1 MELLHFLELPPFLEL
16 PMSIIKVSN
25 NSFSKFA
32 IYRHKFQGKR
42 SCLKIMSAAMAL
54 VMLNGCSTI
63 IDGET
68 QAVTIA
74 TYGANGAQCQILDS
88 RGRQYTVPSTPGQ
101 IVLRKNSG
109 DLDITCQKSGFPTAR
124 HHVDA
129 NLSIYTLVGFAG
141 IIPGVV
147 DLALGNQFTYDDTII
162 VSLAPGAG
170 AVEGAANQ
178 GDDATDNAETSSNAA
193 NGGPAGLAVTS
204 NNAQTSP
211 PFRTG
216 PVASNFTPQL
226 QANASEPLNYAAA
239 PPYFS
244 ADTETSPAE
253 TGLNIHSAV
262 NADELYASYAQQQ
275 ITPVSPAVQ
284 GTLRPDE
291 TANGGT
297 QDGQQ
302 QGLTTTAPA
311 ATPAPAASPAQAQ
324 TSSNN
329 NLGQAQSAGK
339 YSLQAG
345 AYSNQASAQKVINE
359 YQSKGYGAWIF
370 KGRRLNY
377 VRIGNFKSLDEAKAS
392 ADYFKNAEGTD
403 VIIVAN

>member
-1 MELLHFLELPPFLEL
+1 
-16 PMSIIKVSN
+16 MSITKVRN
-25 NSFSKFA
+25 NSFSKFTA
-32 IYRHKFQGKR
+32 NRHQFRGKMTP
-42 SCLKIMSAAMAL
+42 LKIMSAAMAL
-54 VMLNGCSTI
+54 FMLNGCSTI

-109 DLDITCQKSGFPTAR
+109 DLDITCQKAGFPTAR

-170 AVEGAANQ
+170 AIEDTANQ
-178 GDDATDNAETSSNAA
+178 GADAA
-193 NGGPAGLAVTS
+193 NNANGAQTSATAGPAGLAATGA
-204 NNAQTSP
+204 AQTSP

-253 TGLNIHSAV
+253 TGLNIHAAV
-262 NADELYASYAQQQ
+262 NADELYASYAQQHVS
-275 ITPVSPAVQ
+275 PVSPAVQ

-291 TANGGT
+291 TATGGT

-302 QGLTTTAPA
+302 QGLTTTSPPA
-311 ATPAPAASPAQAQ
+311 APTTPAETPTPAQ
-324 TSSNN
+324 TSNN
-329 NLGQAQSAGK
+329 NSATQGQLAGK